1 MSAPTQPLFA
11 RLVAGGAA
19 VVWVQA
25 LRLGLRL
32 VSMMTLARLLSP
44 LDFGIFGMA
53 ALVYGLLQ
61 TVRDLGLSA
70 AAMQQGN
77 LTPGESRLLFWLQSG
92 AGLLVAALTCALA
105 PLVAAFF
112 AQPALQPLL
121 YALSVSF
128 LLQGIGGQYRVELGR
143 ELRFRTISLIE
154 AGGLVAG
161 IAVAIALAFRG
172 HGYWSLAAMILVQEC
187 TTALGLMLTAPVR
200 LAGRAEFT
208 DTGRFVRHG
217 LQLAGFNLVQY
228 AAQMVDQAF
237 VAVRFGSHAL
247 GLYGRAWQLGT
258 LPTYGLV
265 AGLTGWMIQ
274 GLVKLR
280 EEPEAFRQWCRRILN
295 TLAYVCLPLGAVL
308 VVAPELIL
316 RCLLG
321 HQWTEAAG
329 LLRWLALSL
338 PLQPWL
344 FAELWIL
351 AASRRSRRL
360 LLWSMVR
367 LAALATAL
375 TIFAAA
381 GPAAIAA
388 TAVGVQWLLLPVSL
402 WVIGRASPFRARD
415 FAAAS
420 VWPGLLGL
428 VLGAALQLTRPWWEG
443 AADLSAVL
451 IIIGIMLATTLAL
464 ATACPPLRRELRAA
478 LQMIHGRTN

>member
-1 MSAPTQPLFA
+1 MSASSQPLFA
-11 RLVAGGAA
+11 RLAAGGAA

-25 LRLGLRL
+25 LRLLLRL
-32 VSMMTLARLLSP
+32 VSMVTLARLLSP
-44 LDFGIFGMA
+44 LDFGLFGMA

-61 TVRDLGLSA
+61 TVRDLGISA

-77 LTPGESRLLFWLQSG
+77 LTPGESRLLLWLQSG

-112 AQPALQPLL
+112 AQPVLQSLL

-161 IAVAIALAFRG
+161 ITTAIVLAARG
-172 HGYWSLAAMILVQEC
+172 HGYWSLAAMILVQEGA
-187 TTALGLMLTAPVR
+187 TMLGLVLTAPVR
-200 LAGRAEFT
+200 LAGRTEFSGA
-208 DTGRFVRHG
+208 GRFLRHG
-217 LQLAGFNLVQY
+217 FQLAGFNLVQY

-280 EEPEAFRQWCRRILN
+280 DEPEAFRQWCRRVLN
-295 TLAYVCLPLGAVL
+295 ALAYACLPLGALL
-308 VVAPELIL
+308 VAAPDLAL
-316 RCLLG
+316 RGLLG
-321 HQWTEAAG
+321 PQWSEAAG
-329 LLRWLALSL
+329 MLRWLALTL

-351 AASRRSRRL
+351 AACRRSRRL
-360 LLWSMVR
+360 LLWSLVR
-367 LAALATAL
+367 LLALAVAL
-375 TIFAAA
+375 LIFAEA
-381 GPAAIAA
+381 GPVAIAA
-388 TAVGVQWLLLPVSL
+388 TVTGVQWLLLPVSL
-402 WVIGRASPFRARD
+402 WLVGQASPFRPRD
-415 FAAAS
+415 LLTAS
-420 VWPGLLGL
+420 AGPVLLGL
-428 VLGAALQLTRPWWEG
+428 LTVSALWLTRPLWVDS
-443 AADLSAVL
+443 ADLSAGLMVL
-451 IIIGIMLATTLAL
+451 GVMAATTAAL
-464 ATACPPLRRELRAA
+464 MAFCPPVRREMITA
-478 LQMIHGRTN
+478 LQLVRGRNG